1 MKKKLLENSHISR
14 RYRRYRGQDTWDEYG
29 EAIRVYKNEMRK
41 AKAHLEL
48 NMAKDVKDNKKN
60 FFN

>member
-1 MKKKLLENSHISR
+1 MR
-14 RYRRYRGQDTWDEYG
+14 CRGQDGWDEYT
-29 EAIRVYKNEMRK
+29 EVIRVYRNETRK

-48 NMAKDVKDNKKN
+48 NMAKDVKDNKN